1 METIQTRE
9 GKRKGIHYSA
19 LAAGAS
25 SLVVSVGA
33 LLSAVL
39 LAGLEEESLCS
50 GVLFSGLASLFP
62 ELSIFTGP
70 PRAKSTHYMTQHGD
84 S

>member
-1 METIQTRE
+1 MENIQTGE
-9 GKRKGIHYSA
+9 GKRKGKHYSA

-25 SLVVSVGA
+25 SFAVSDGA
-33 LLSAVL
+33 LLSAAL
-39 LAGLEEESLCS
+39 LVGLEDESLCS

-70 PRAKSTHYMTQHGD
+70 P
-84 S
+84 